1 MPLVSVRPMRR
12 FSTVRITAWLAAA
25 AAFLAFLAAAPP
37 ANEPALGKVLSGIE
51 LRYNSLATLQSE
63 FEQTMSY
70 AGRPRRAERGMLY
83 LRRPKMMLW
92 RYSDPEGKF
101 AVGDGEILHQYNP
114 LTNQVRQV
122 KMDETGDMR
131 APLAFLLGRLRF
143 RRLFRNLRVEQRDGK
158 HILIGDGRSGK
169 EAYRDVEFTYEPTDF
184 RLLHIAVNGADG
196 TVTSF
201 GFANEKVNLRLDEAM
216 FEFRPPPGAEV
227 LNDFDTG
234 GAQ

>member
-1 MPLVSVRPMRR
+1 MPLVSVRPINRL
-12 FSTVRITAWLAAA
+12 STARIAACLAAA
-25 AAFLAFLAAAPP
+25 VAFCAFSAVAPAAD
-37 ANEPALGKVLSGIE
+37 EPGLGKVLSGIE

-70 AGRPRRAERGMLY
+70 AGRPRRSERGVLY

-92 RYSDPEGKF
+92 RYSDPQGKF

-143 RRLFRNLRVEQRDGK
+143 RRLFRNLRIEQRGGK
-158 HILIGDGRSGK
+158 QILIGDGRGGK
-169 EAYRDVEFTYEPTDF
+169 EAYRDVEFTYDPGDF

-201 GFANEKVNLRLDEAM
+201 GFANEQVNPTLDEAM
-216 FEFRPPPGAEV
+216 FEFKAPPGAEV

-234 GAQ
+234 GVR

>member
-1 MPLVSVRPMRR
+1 
-12 FSTVRITAWLAAA
+12 
-25 AAFLAFLAAAPP
+25 
-37 ANEPALGKVLSGIE
+37 
-51 LRYNSLATLQSE
+51 
-63 FEQTMSY
+63 
-70 AGRPRRAERGMLY
+70 
-83 LRRPKMMLW
+83 MMLW
-92 RYSDPEGKF
+92 RYSDPEGNF
-101 AVGDGEILHQYNP
+101 AVGDGEVLHQYNP

-131 APLAFLLGRLRF
+131 APLAVLLGRLRF
-143 RRLFRNLRVEQRDGK
+143 RRLFRNLRIEQRDGK

-169 EAYRDVEFTYEPTDF
+169 EDYLDVEFTYDPTDF

-201 GFANEKVNLRLDEAM
+201 GFANEKVNLTLDEAM
-216 FEFRPPPGAEV
+216 FQFKPPPGAEV

>member
-1 MPLVSVRPMRR
+1 MKRL
-12 FSTVRITAWLAAA
+12 STIRTAAWLAAVVAFYVSLAVAPA
-25 AAFLAFLAAAPP
+25 ANGPD
-37 ANEPALGKVLSGIE
+37 LGKVLSGIE

-70 AGRPRRAERGMLY
+70 AGRPRRSERGLLY

-92 RYSDPEGKF
+92 RYSDPEGKI

-143 RRLFRNLRVEQRDGK
+143 RRLFRNLRIEERDGK
-158 HILIGDGRSGK
+158 SVLIGDGRSGK
-169 EAYRDVEFTYEPTDF
+169 EAYKDVEFSYDPKDF

-201 GFANEKVNLRLDEAM
+201 RFANEKVNLTLDEAM
-216 FEFRPPPGAEV
+216 FAFKPPAGAEV